1 MKLFYYFILASLVLQ
16 GQAPHEHTPWDLEG
30 AQARIET
37 HRKGEAQLKFV
48 FPEKVVGDTIQL
60 HFELVSHEFNFGVS
74 MTQLGS
80 FAGTP
85 YFEKYKDYTKAL
97 FNFVTVGF
105 YWAAYHRDR
114 KDLDRF
120 DAYLKGNIKWAIE
133 NNLKVK
139 GHPLLWHES
148 LPKWVVDFKDSE
160 KLDSI
165 IKNRIR
171 YLIESNPEIKY
182 WDVYNEPVAVF
193 KAHVSPSGVTRWV
206 THKGGI
212 ESAMKD
218 LYDFV
223 NTVDSTKTYTNNH
236 YNPSEPSFLAL
247 NKYLNDHGVEYDA
260 VGMQAHMQTNAGVL
274 SEDALWKLLN
284 DYESLGKDIQFT
296 ELTVTSSRRFND
308 WRDHQVF
315 LKQRTEKIEKGQTMN
330 LPSLPEYENYQ
341 SDYIKD
347 FYTLVF
353 SHPSV
358 TSLTFW
364 NLTDRNAWRGHAGGL
379 LDENLEPKK
388 AYYTLKNLIKNKWH
402 TSVTK
407 TIKLG
412 ETLTFNGFYG
422 DYSGEILVNG
432 NYYSF
437 DFNHSKKRTN
447 PTEVNLTK
455 LQKH

>member
-1 MKLFYYFILASLVLQ
+1 
-16 GQAPHEHTPWDLEG
+16 
-30 AQARIET
+30 
-37 HRKGEAQLKFV
+37 
-48 FPEKVVGDTIQL
+48 
-60 HFELVSHEFNFGVS
+60 
-74 MTQLGS
+74 
-80 FAGTP
+80 
-85 YFEKYKDYTKAL
+85 
-97 FNFVTVGF
+97 
-105 YWAAYHRDR
+105 
-114 KDLDRF
+114 
-120 DAYLKGNIKWAIE
+120 
-133 NNLKVK
+133 
-139 GHPLLWHES
+139 
-148 LPKWVVDFKDSE
+148 
-160 KLDSI
+160 
-165 IKNRIR
+165 
-171 YLIESNPEIKY
+171 
-182 WDVYNEPVAVF
+182 
-193 KAHVSPSGVTRWV
+193 
-206 THKGGI
+206 
-212 ESAMKD
+212 
-218 LYDFV
+218 
-223 NTVDSTKTYTNNH
+223 
-236 YNPSEPSFLAL
+236 
-247 NKYLNDHGVEYDA
+247 
-260 VGMQAHMQTNAGVL
+260 
-274 SEDALWKLLN
+274 
-284 DYESLGKDIQFT
+284 
-296 ELTVTSSRRFND
+296 
-308 WRDHQVF
+308 
-315 LKQRTEKIEKGQTMN
+315 MN

>member
-1 MKLFYYFILASLVLQ
+1 MKFFKLFLFVFSVIPAQEAY
-16 GQAPHEHTPWDLEG
+16 EHIPWNLEG
-30 AQARIET
+30 AQERINT
-37 HRKGEAQLKFV
+37 HRKGTAKIQFLMED
-48 FPEKVVGDTIQL
+48 KVLNNTAEL
-60 HFELVSHEFNFGVS
+60 NFELLSHEFNFGVS
-74 MTQLGS
+74 MTQAGS
-80 FAGTP
+80 LAKTP
-85 YFEKYKDYTKAL
+85 YFEKYKHYTKAL

-105 YWAAYHRDR
+105 YWAAYHKER

-120 DAYLKGNIKWAIE
+120 DAYLKGNIKWALE
-133 NNLKVK
+133 NNIKVK

-148 LPKWVVDFKDSE
+148 LPKWVVNFKDS
-160 KLDSI
+160 KQLDSI

-171 YLIESNPEIKY
+171 YLIASNPEIKY

-193 KAHVSPSGVTRWV
+193 KEHVSPSGVTRWV
-206 THKGGI
+206 SYKGGV
-212 ESAMKD
+212 ENAMKD

-223 NTVDSTKTYTNNH
+223 NSVDSTKIYTNNH

-247 NKYLNDHGVEYDA
+247 NKYFNDHGVEYDA

-274 SEDALWKLLN
+274 SEDALWKLLT

-315 LKQRTEKIEKGQTMN
+315 LKQRNEKIKKGQSMN

-341 SDYIKD
+341 SNYIKD

-388 AYYTLKNLIKNKWH
+388 AYYTLKDLIKNKWS
-402 TSVTK
+402 TKVVK
-407 TIKLG
+407 TIVLG
-412 ETLTFNGFYG
+412 ETVSFNGFYG
-422 DYSGEILVNG
+422 DYRGEIVVDG
-432 NYYSF
+432 TPYDIKF
-437 DFNHSKKRTN
+437 THSKKSTA
-447 PTEVNLTK
+447 PISIYLTK
-455 LQKH
+455 PE

>member
-1 MKLFYYFILASLVLQ
+1 MKFFKLFLFVFSVIPAQEEY
-16 GQAPHEHTPWDLEG
+16 EHTPWNLEG
-30 AQARIET
+30 AQERINT
-37 HRKGEAQLKFV
+37 HRKGIAEIQFV
-48 FPEKVVGDTIQL
+48 MENKVLSDTAEL
-60 HFELVSHEFNFGVS
+60 NFELFSHEFNFGVS
-74 MTQLGS
+74 MTQARGFS
-80 FAGTP
+80 GTT
-85 YFEKYKDYTKAL
+85 YFEKYKHYTKAL

-105 YWAAYHRDR
+105 YWAAYHKQR
-114 KDLDRF
+114 KDLDSF
-120 DAYLKGNIKWAIE
+120 DAYLKGNIKWALE
-133 NNLKVK
+133 NNIKVK

-148 LPKWVVDFKDSE
+148 LPKWVVNFKDSE
-160 KLDSI
+160 QLDSI
-165 IKNRIR
+165 IKNRIQH
-171 YLIESNPEIKY
+171 LIESNPEIKY

-193 KAHVSPSGVTRWV
+193 KDHVSPSGVTRWV

-212 ESAMKD
+212 ESAMKY

-223 NTVDSTKTYTNNH
+223 NSIDSTKIYTNNH

-247 NKYLNDHGVEYDA
+247 NKYFNDHGVEYDA

-274 SEDALWKLLN
+274 SEDALWKLLT

-315 LKQRTEKIEKGQTMN
+315 LKRRTEKIKKGESMN

-364 NLTDRNAWRGHAGGL
+364 NLADRNAWRGHAGGL
-379 LDENLEPKK
+379 LDNNLEPKK
-388 AYYTLKNLIKNKWH
+388 AYYTLKDLIKNKW
-402 TSVTK
+402 STK
-407 TIKLG
+407 VVKTVKLG
-412 ETLTFNGFYG
+412 EIVAFNGFYG
-422 DYSGEILVNG
+422 HYSGKIVIDG
-432 NYYSF
+432 IAYDIKF
-437 DFNHSKKRTN
+437 THSKKSTL
-447 PTEVNLTK
+447 PIIINLTNS
-455 LQKH
+455 Q